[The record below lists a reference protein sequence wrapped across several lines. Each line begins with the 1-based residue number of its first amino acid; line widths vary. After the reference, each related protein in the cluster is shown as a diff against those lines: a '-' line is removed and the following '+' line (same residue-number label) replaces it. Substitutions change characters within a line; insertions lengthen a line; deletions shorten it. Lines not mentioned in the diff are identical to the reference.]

1 MAYSPVSQKT
11 YNQKCIRFAIK
22 YTPNEKKESDRLKE
36 YLEKNG
42 LSANGYIKELIKRD
56 LDGKGIAYPTDQID
70 IDIDT
75 E

>member
-1 MAYSPVSQKT
+1 MAYSPKSQKT

-70 IDIDT
+70 IDTDT

>member
-22 YTPNEKKESDRLKE
+22 YTPSEKKESDRLKE

-42 LSANGYIKELIKRD
+42 LSANGYIKELIKKD
-56 LDGKGIAYPTDQID
+56 LDRKGIEYQTDQI
-70 IDIDT
+70 
-75 E
+75 ESE